1 VLDSLLQVLKQH
13 PAEDSVKAA
22 LYRKVF
28 KEYLYQ
34 NEMAKANQY
43 LNAALNLAKK
53 LPRKSILANLCER
66 IGITFHGRGDYIQ
79 ALTYYDRAIELGNQN
94 GNQDLVA
101 GIYLNKTDIYQS
113 VSDYSDAIDA
123 AEKALKLY
131 AALKDEGG
139 MASCYNNLS
148 LTYIALK
155 DFRNAYHYAAKALPV
170 FEKEGATARGV
181 ASIKELLGRILL
193 QATAVDLRAIGIVS
207 DDRYEKAIQYF
218 REAVPI
224 AEQNKDNDLKGTLLI
239 DMGTAYEKDNRIAE
253 AIQIYEEAVPILL
266 RGEERSV
273 LASNLIEAG
282 AFFIRHNRAKQGLLY
297 LRMGLSQAIRSRL
310 MMPQQTSFRT
320 LSRFYEQRRQYDSAL
335 FYHQQFTAVK
345 DSIYNQDKEKE
356 ITRKKM
362 ALDFGIR
369 EQEYRFQQE
378 LSNKRLQEQLLRTR
392 VQEEQISLKNKV
404 SFLLGLLV
412 LIVFVAAF
420 FIYKSRQKAIALNKT
435 IEAQRKSLE
444 QLVLVKDQVFSV
456 IGHDLR
462 SPINAL
468 MSFVQ
473 LLEHM
478 DVSKAQLATYA
489 ESLGNQLRFTSSLME
504 NLLQWAGSQ
513 MQGFHPQWE
522 QVNLQNT
529 MKAVL
534 EQLQSTAEQKRIAV
548 VYDDAHA
555 ETVWADRE
563 MLTLVLRNLLS
574 NAIKFSY
581 PDSTIRISCEPTEQ
595 EQVICITDNGTGLTE
610 EQLATINAA
619 EVKAIGSRYGT
630 GMEKGTGLGLL
641 LSKSFMAL
649 MQGRI
654 VAANNVNGGSSFRII
669 LPRQQA

>member
-1 VLDSLLQVLKQH
+1 
-13 PAEDSVKAA
+13 
-22 LYRKVF
+22 
-28 KEYLYQ
+28 
-34 NEMAKANQY
+34 
-43 LNAALNLAKK
+43 
-53 LPRKSILANLCER
+53 
-66 IGITFHGRGDYIQ
+66 
-79 ALTYYDRAIELGNQN
+79 
-94 GNQDLVA
+94 
-101 GIYLNKTDIYQS
+101 
-113 VSDYSDAIDA
+113 
-123 AEKALKLY
+123 
-131 AALKDEGG
+131 
-139 MASCYNNLS
+139 
-148 LTYIALK
+148 
-155 DFRNAYHYAAKALPV
+155 
-170 FEKEGATARGV
+170 
-181 ASIKELLGRILL
+181 
-193 QATAVDLRAIGIVS
+193 
-207 DDRYEKAIQYF
+207 
-218 REAVPI
+218 
-224 AEQNKDNDLKGTLLI
+224 
-239 DMGTAYEKDNRIAE
+239 
-253 AIQIYEEAVPILL
+253 
-266 RGEERSV
+266 
-273 LASNLIEAG
+273 
-282 AFFIRHNRAKQGLLY
+282 
-297 LRMGLSQAIRSRL
+297 
-310 MMPQQTSFRT
+310 
-320 LSRFYEQRRQYDSAL
+320 
-335 FYHQQFTAVK
+335 
-345 DSIYNQDKEKE
+345 
-356 ITRKKM
+356 
-362 ALDFGIR
+362 
-369 EQEYRFQQE
+369 
-378 LSNKRLQEQLLRTR
+378 